1 MLFKSCR
8 LPSKAAFFFSL
19 LPVFSATLSAA
30 VLLCACSAGAT
41 RLDISESPS
50 FFSVDSLGGKTV
62 IVSISP
68 FDGSRDSLII
78 EGKVGSV
85 VCMSS
90 TAVAAFAELGCSD
103 MVRGVSGK
111 NFISNPLV
119 SSNPLVKDVGSDAAP
134 DYETI
139 VSLNPDLVLA
149 YAVSSVLPPYV
160 ERLNSLGIR
169 TLILYDNFESHP
181 LARAAY
187 IRLAGALAACPERA
201 DSVFDSI
208 SASYRHIRDSLGNV
222 VEGARPGVLVNAP
235 YADAWYI
242 PGKRSY
248 MYRLVWD
255 AGAEIL
261 GAAESSLSSTISIEQ
276 ALDISRSAD
285 FWLHPG
291 NARTRKE
298 LLSMHPFFGLFLHP
312 GLRIYNNTLRMNP
325 GGGNDFYERGAV
337 RPDLVLNDLKNIFLS
352 GYSEPVC
359 ASDCPQEA
367 DSVWKSEYYLEVE

>member
-8 LPSKAAFFFSL
+8 LPSKAAFFFSQ
-19 LPVFSATLSAA
+19 PPGFSATLAAA

-41 RLDISESPS
+41 RPDISESPS
-50 FFSVDSLGGKTV
+50 FFSVDSLGGKTL

-111 NFISNPLV
+111 RFISNPLV

-139 VSLNPDLVLA
+139 VSLKPDLVLA

-201 DSVFDSI
+201 DSVFGSI
-208 SASYRHIRDSLGNV
+208 SASYRHIRDSLGNA

-276 ALDISRSAD
+276 ALDISRRAD

-298 LLSMHPFFGLFLHP
+298 LLSMHPFFGLFLRP